1 MIVSQHRQYCSEIEL
16 SSYLVDE
23 ILRDW
28 QAVTKALK
36 ETIDDIQKDI
46 GKRMYESCLQ
56 GRIPEGADL
65 LSKDDMVR
73 LKRWGYIY

>member
-1 MIVSQHRQYCSEIEL
+1 MIVRRTNPVVCSP
-16 SSYLVDE
+16 
-23 ILRDW
+23 

-73 LKRWGYIY
+73 LKR

>member
-1 MIVSQHRQYCSEIEL
+1 MVAFLIFPTQTNSFN
-16 SSYLVDE
+16 VDS
-23 ILRDW
+23 LRG

-46 GKRMYESCLQ
+46 GKRMYDACLQ

-65 LSKDDMVR
+65 LTKEDMVR
-73 LKRWGYIY
+73 LKR

>member
-1 MIVSQHRQYCSEIEL
+1 M
-16 SSYLVDE
+16 
-23 ILRDW
+23 
-28 QAVTKALK
+28 TKALK

-73 LKRWGYIY
+73 LKR